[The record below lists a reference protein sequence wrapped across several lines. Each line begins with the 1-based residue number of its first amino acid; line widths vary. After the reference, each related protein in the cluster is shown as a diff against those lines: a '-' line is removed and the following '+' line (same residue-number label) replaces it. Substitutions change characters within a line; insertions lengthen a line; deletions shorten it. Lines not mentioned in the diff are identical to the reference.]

1 MLFDT
6 DIFIWV
12 QKGNTNAAQ
21 LMETSKERYLS
32 VQTYMELLQSAQNKK
47 QHKQIKDFLA
57 AFDFIIIPFTENI
70 GHRACI
76 YIEEYTLSNGIRAGD
91 AIIAATAIEN
101 NLTLVTSNAKH
112 FKTIRDLKLKVFKSD
127 WAKSKYQ
134 ILISKF

>member
-12 QKGNTNAAQ
+12 QKGNLKAAR
-21 LMETSKERYLS
+21 LMEASQERYLS
-32 VQTYMELLQSAQNKK
+32 VQTYVELLQNAQDKK
-47 QHKQIKDFLA
+47 QHKQIKDFLIS
-57 AFDFIIIPFTENI
+57 FDFIVIPFTENI

-91 AIIAATAIEN
+91 AIIAATAVEN

-112 FKTIRDLKLKVFKSD
+112 FRMIRDLKLKIFRSG
-127 WAKSKYQ
+127 SKDC
-134 ILISKF
+134 S